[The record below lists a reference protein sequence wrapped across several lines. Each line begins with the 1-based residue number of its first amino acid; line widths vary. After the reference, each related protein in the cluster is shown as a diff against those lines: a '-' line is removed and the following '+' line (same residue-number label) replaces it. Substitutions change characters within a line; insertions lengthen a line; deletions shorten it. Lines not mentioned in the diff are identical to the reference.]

1 MAACPRCGTAVE
13 EGARFCGGCGAKL
26 AASVPAPS
34 AVAPT
39 AYAGQSGAA
48 STPAAPAPSAVARTE
63 YASSAAPPAPA
74 PATPAVAPTQHA
86 ASSTGSDP
94 MQGRVL
100 NGRYRVERKI
110 GSGGFGAVYEGIQ
123 LQMDR
128 PVALKILHPHMTRD
142 PALVAR
148 FRQEARAACNLRDAH
163 TIITY
168 DFDQTEDGILYL
180 AMELLKGRSLLAEL
194 QAHGALE
201 ASRAVFL
208 LDQICSALAEAH
220 ARGIV
225 HRDIKPENIFLE
237 DRESQRDYLKV
248 LDFGIAK
255 IMAGDAHGG
264 GATAHLTASGQTL
277 GTLEYMS
284 PEQLAGSDL
293 DGRSDIYS
301 LGVMAYQMLT
311 GALPFS
317 GPPTAIITAH
327 FQTTPALPSRTRP
340 GLPAAVDRVVM
351 RCLAKERGDRYPDM
365 SALRTELAALAGELR
380 GVVAY
385 VPSAAIPATQVPAAQ
400 ATPSAQPA
408 PGWAPLPRASA
419 AIPDTRRGTKPAAP
433 PSPGRT
439 GLYLVLTLL
448 VMAVI
453 GGGGLG
459 AYYLWMRPSEP
470 DGPGRSPDLGGVAV
484 QTTKA
489 DGGVAKLRW
498 TTPGEKLPPEK
509 SMRAPDAGAVTLAPG
524 AGLDLTG
531 KSLERMV
538 PRGSEAVVVLYPK
551 RLFAIPGFREG
562 FEAALTP
569 QVRLQLAQTNTRPA
583 ELEEIIA
590 VIPKLPEGVWRG
602 EETKPEVAV
611 AARGVDGAKLRELLV
626 QAGGTVGGY
635 RGVSWREQKDG
646 VVGVHGSDLVFIGH
660 QSVLRA
666 AIDAGAAGASLDEAI
681 STMKSAISVGPPLA
695 YGYLKLPGTIPP
707 QLRAKLRLETP
718 VSVESLA
725 IGLGHAEGVWS
736 LRAALQAGDAA
747 GATALRGKLNQT
759 LELLRGSPELTRAG
773 LGFVF
778 QRLRSEVSGRR
789 LSLSL
794 SLNEEDLRKLM
805 ASVTTLRQ
813 GGGAAVAPPPDPRLK
828 RRLVPAKKRYPFRQL
843 D

>member
-1 MAACPRCGTAVE
+1 VE

-26 AASVPAPS
+26 AVPAPAPS

-39 AYAGQSGAA
+39 AYAGQSGPA
-48 STPAAPAPSAVARTE
+48 PAAPALSAVAQTE
-63 YASSAAPPAPA
+63 YASSAPPLASAAPA
-74 PATPAVAPTQHA
+74 APAVAPTAYA
-86 ASSTGSDP
+86 APSTGGDP

-201 ASRAVFL
+201 APRAVFL

-255 IMAGDAHGG
+255 IMAGDARGG

-284 PEQLAGSDL
+284 PEQLAGGDL

-327 FQTTPALPSRTRP
+327 FQTTPPPPSRTRP

-365 SALRTELAALAGELR
+365 SALRGELAALSQELR

-385 VPSAAIPATQVPAAQ
+385 APSAAIPATQVPAGQ
-400 ATPSAQPA
+400 PQPSPSAAPPG

-419 AIPDTRRGTKPAAP
+419 AIPDTRRGAKPPAP
-433 PSPGRT
+433 SSSGRT
-439 GLYLVLTLL
+439 GLYLGLTLL

-453 GGGGLG
+453 GGGGIG
-459 AYYLWMRPSEP
+459 AYYLWMRPPEP
-470 DGPGRSPDLGGVAV
+470 DGHGRSADLGVVAM
-484 QTTKA
+484 TTKA
-489 DGGVAKLRW
+489 DSGVAKLRW

-509 SMRAPDAGAVTLAPG
+509 TRAPDAGAVVLAPG

-569 QVRLQLAQTNTRPA
+569 QVRTQLRETNTRPA

-590 VIPKLPEGVWRG
+590 VIPRLPEGVWRG

-611 AARGVDGAKLRELLV
+611 AARGVDGTKLRELLG

-681 STMKSAISVGPPLA
+681 STMKSAVSVGPPLA
-695 YGYLKLPGTIPP
+695 YGYLKLPGALPP

-718 VSVESLA
+718 VTVESLA

-805 ASVTTLRQ
+805 ASVAALRQ
-813 GGGAAVAPPPDPRLK
+813 GGGATMAPPVDPRLK